1 MDMGKE
7 VEQPELQKDQM
18 WVSEES
24 CGSQEKGRLCVL
36 SIHQGQNGADLVI
49 PGPLEDGVSESDDFP
64 CQDIR

>member
-1 MDMGKE
+1 MFNKLTYQRMDMGKE

-49 PGPLEDGVSESDDFP
+49 PWSLGRRCV
-64 CQDIR
+64 